1 MDYKQSWA
9 NLEQIKGW
17 VCPIDDEGSYFFSFS
32 TDGSVTISYASD
44 DPSLRS
50 LYSQHL
56 RDEQPCGYICS
67 EQSHIFIIYEDQ
79 HINIE
84 FDLTLNKLHSFE
96 LGYDYFKSE
105 ESKALAKKQFFEAV
119 QLLLKKLLFC

>member
-9 NLEQIKGW
+9 NLHQIKNW

-32 TDGSVTISYASD
+32 TDGSFRPSYASD
-44 DPSLRS
+44 DSCLRA

-67 EQSHIFIIYEDQ
+67 ENSHIFIIYEDR
-79 HINIE
+79 HINISY
-84 FDLTLNKLHSFE
+84 DLTLNKLHNFE
-96 LGYDYFKSE
+96 LGHDYFKSDE
-105 ESKALAKKQFFEAV
+105 VKALAKKQFFQAV
-119 QLLLKKLLFC
+119 QQLLKK